1 MKKPQDKTC
10 SYPTVGHS
18 EEEEKV
24 SACFL
29 KSLKA
34 ANRNRSVFSMSISKK
49 KVEQSRQVT
58 LICPICWKPDLN
70 LISSVTDGFYLVVHD
85 PKAKVFDCVDHN
97 KLENS

>member
-24 SACFL
+24 SAWFL

-49 KVEQSRQVT
+49 R
-58 LICPICWKPDLN
+58 L
-70 LISSVTDGFYLVVHD
+70 SSLDR
-85 PKAKVFDCVDHN
+85 
-97 KLENS
+97 